1 MYIFNSFVLVIDFQ
15 HIYICICLNSST
27 IFAINKYMLQ
37 KSHRLYFNKY
47 VITPCYQQVTCCLTY
62 MYIYTYRFVYL
73 QTLIYFAVIYISK
86 YKFV

>member
-1 MYIFNSFVLVIDFQ
+1 
-15 HIYICICLNSST
+15 
-27 IFAINKYMLQ
+27 MLQ

-47 VITPCYQQVTCCLTY
+47 VITPCYQQVTCRLTY

>member
-1 MYIFNSFVLVIDFQ
+1 
-15 HIYICICLNSST
+15 
-27 IFAINKYMLQ
+27 MLQ
-37 KSHRLYFNKY
+37 KLHRLYFNKY